1 MSLPIQELAL
11 RQLRDYHNR
20 TPGTYFGEQHYP
32 LDLDQAYALQAAVAH
47 LRVERGDSIVGYK
60 VGCTGPGI
68 LKQFGMRGPIRA
80 YLFDSELRQSSESLD
95 HKAFANLAIEGEM
108 AAQIGESGGVSAAFP
123 VIELHNY
130 AFRGERPTLVEL
142 IANNGINA
150 GVVLPALDARPS
162 SEEWPADSVLT
173 VKINGETTD
182 SGGLWPMPGGVPA
195 SIDWLRG
202 NLERY
207 GLSLDPGHLVLLGT
221 PLRLHPISPGD
232 HVVISVNGS
241 DYVECYV
248 S

>member
-11 RQLRDYHNR
+11 RQLTDYQNR
-20 TPGTYFGEQHYP
+20 TPGTYFGEQHRP
-32 LDLDQAYALQAAVAH
+32 LDLDQAYAVQAAVAH

-60 VGCTGPGI
+60 VGCTGPAI
-68 LKQFGMRGPIRA
+68 LNQFGMRGPIRA
-80 YLFDSELRQSSESLD
+80 CLFGSELRQSSDSLD

-108 AAQIGESGGVSAAFP
+108 AAQIGEFGEVSAVFP

-130 AFRGERPTLVEL
+130 VFRGERPTLVEL

-150 GVVLPALDARPS
+150 GVVLPPLYSRPS
-162 SEEWPADSVLT
+162 PEEWPVDSVLT
-173 VKINGETTD
+173 VKINGKTAD

-202 NLERY
+202 NLEHY

-221 PLRLHPISPGD
+221 PIGLHPISPGD

-241 DYVECYV
+241 DYVESHV